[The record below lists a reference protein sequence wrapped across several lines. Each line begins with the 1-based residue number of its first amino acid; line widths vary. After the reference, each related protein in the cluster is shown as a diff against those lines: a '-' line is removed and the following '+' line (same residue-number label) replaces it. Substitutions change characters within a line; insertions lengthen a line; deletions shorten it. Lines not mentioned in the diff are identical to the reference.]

1 MSEEIIMTLPLYFR
15 TILLSL
21 VGFASVAVAQV
32 NVTTF
37 HNDNART
44 GQNLAETALT
54 PANVNPTQFGK
65 LFSVAVDGYVYAQ
78 PLYLSNVVINGG
90 THNVVYVATEHDSLY
105 AIDADTG
112 TVYWQVN
119 MIPAGGSTVNG
130 GSDAAC
136 DDIVPEIGTTGTPV
150 IDIASKT
157 IYLVTKT
164 KEAASFVQRLHAID
178 VVTHA
183 EKFGGPKVI
192 SASVP
197 GTGEGNSGG
206 KINFDPL
213 RENQRPALLL
223 QNGHVVISWAAH
235 CDVGPYQGWVI
246 SYNASTLAQE
256 AAYATTPNGGFGGI
270 WMSGSGIASDSSSN
284 LYFSTG
290 NGSWDGNSNFGNSI
304 VKLGP
309 PSSGAFA
316 KSDYFTP
323 FNQSS
328 LSGGDTDV
336 GSGGVLLLPT
346 LSSGSHP
353 NLLVEGSKEGKIYV
367 VDRNNLGHF
376 CSTCA
381 SSDTQIVQEIPG
393 AVTGVFSTPAYWN
406 GLVYFGGKGDTLKA
420 FSFNANNSGLLS
432 TSPVAKSPETYAFPG
447 TTPSISANGNTN
459 GIVWTLLTA
468 GSASNT
474 PAILRAHNASDVTQ
488 SLYNSAQ
495 AANNRDR
502 LAGAAKFA
510 VPTVANG
517 KVYVGTNGQVSAFG
531 LLSTAPT
538 TPPTTPTT
546 VATPTFSPASGTYTS
561 PQTVTLSVGT
571 AGATV
576 HCTIDGSA
584 PTAASPVCSSLTLS
598 STTTINAIAS
608 KTGSNNSAVASG
620 VYTIAAGNTPLNFG
634 SGFTSSGLKL
644 NGKATINGTR
654 LRLTDGGTSQ
664 AGSGFFTSP
673 VNVQSFTTDFR
684 FQITAPNADGFTF
697 VIQNNAATALGPS
710 GGALGYGV
718 DKAGAT
724 PFAGMNKSVAL
735 KFDLYSNSG
744 EGSNSTGL
752 YTGGA
757 SPTTPAADMTAS
769 GVNLHSGGLFD
780 VHLSYDGATLS
791 MKITDAGNPAT
802 TFSTSWT
809 VNIPSAVGGNTALV
823 GFSGGTGSTTATQD
837 IVSWTYNN
845 VGAPPAV
852 PPPAVPPPATP
863 VVYQT
868 EGLKAVSSGP
878 AFRPF
883 AFAGFPDGVGTVLDS
898 TKVGDS
904 VTFTVNI
911 AQAGI
916 YDLQIGVKKGPWR
929 SIWQLAVNGTNVGPQ
944 EDEYNAN
951 DVYQVLD
958 LGNVN
963 VKAPG
968 TFSFKFTVTGKN
980 PAATD
985 WKMSFDTIKLTPQ

>member
-1 MSEEIIMTLPLYFR
+1 MTLPLYFR

-21 VGFASVAVAQV
+21 ISVASVAVAQV
-32 NVTTF
+32 NVTTY

-44 GQNLAETALT
+44 GQNLAETVLT

-65 LFSVAVDGYVYAQ
+65 LFSVALDGYVYAQ
-78 PLYLSNVVINGG
+78 PLYLSSVLINGG

-119 MIPAGGSTVNG
+119 LIPAGGSTVNG

-136 DDIVPEIGTTGTPV
+136 NDLVPEIGISGTPV
-150 IDIASKT
+150 IDVASKT

-164 KEAASFVQRLHAID
+164 KESASFVQRLHAID
-178 VVTHA
+178 VGTHV
-183 EKFGGPKVI
+183 EKFGGPKII
-192 SASVP
+192 SASVS
-197 GTGEGNSGG
+197 GSGDGNNNG
-206 KINFDPL
+206 KIAFDPL
-213 RENQRPALLL
+213 RDNQRPGLLL
-223 QNGHVVISWAAH
+223 QNGHVVISWASH

-246 SYNASTLAQE
+246 SYNAATLAQE

-290 NGSWDGNSNFGNSI
+290 NGSWDGTANFGDSI

-309 PSSGAFA
+309 PSGGSFA
-316 KSDYFTP
+316 KADYFTP

-328 LSGGDTDV
+328 LSGGDTDL

-353 NLLVEGSKEGKIYV
+353 SLMIEGSKEGKIYV
-367 VDRNNLGHF
+367 LDRNNLGHF

-381 SSDTQIVQEIPG
+381 SNDTQIVQEIPG

-432 TSPVAKSPETYAFPG
+432 NSPVARSSETYAFPG

-474 PAILRAHNASDVTQ
+474 PAVLRAHNASDLTR

-495 AANNRDR
+495 AANNRDL

-510 VPTVANG
+510 VPTIANG
-517 KVYVGTNGQVSAFG
+517 KVYVGGNRQLSAFG
-531 LLSTAPT
+531 LLSAAPT
-538 TPPTTPTT
+538 TPAT
-546 VATPTFSPASGTYTS
+546 VATPTFSPAPGTYTS
-561 PQTVTLSVGT
+561 PQTVTLSVAT

-576 HCTIDGSA
+576 HCTIDGSTA
-584 PTAASPVCSSLTLS
+584 TAASPVCASLTVS
-598 STTTINAIAS
+598 STTTVKAIAS
-608 KTGSNNSAVASG
+608 KTGSTNSAIASG
-620 VYTIAAGNTPLNFG
+620 VYSVVTGNIPLNFG
-634 SGFTSSGLKL
+634 AGFASSGLKL

-654 LRLTDGGTSQ
+654 LRLTDGGTSE
-664 AGSGFFTSP
+664 AGSAFFASP

-684 FQITAPNADGFTF
+684 FQVTAPNADGFAF
-697 VIQNNAATALGPS
+697 VVQNNGVTALGPS

-718 DKAGAT
+718 DRAGAA

-769 GVNLHSGGLFD
+769 GVNLHSGSLFD
-780 VHLSYDGATLS
+780 VHVSYDGATLK
-791 MKITDAGNPAT
+791 MKITDAGNPSK
-802 TFSTSWT
+802 TFSASWT
-809 VNIPSAVGGNTALV
+809 VNIPSAIGGNTALV
-823 GFSGGTGSTTATQD
+823 GFSGGTGSTTATQE

-845 VGAPPAV
+845 VGASPVV
-852 PPPAVPPPATP
+852 PPTATP

-878 AFRPF
+878 TFRLLS
-883 AFAGFPDGVGTVLDS
+883 FAGFPDGVGTLLDS

-904 VTFTVNI
+904 VTYSVNI
-911 AQAGI
+911 TQAAV
-916 YDLQIGVKKGPWR
+916 YNLQIGVKKGPLR
-929 SIWQLAVNGTNVGPQ
+929 SIWQLAINEANIGPL
-944 EDEYNAN
+944 EDEYNAS
-951 DVYQVLD
+951 DAYQVLD
-958 LGNVN
+958 LGTINIA
-963 VKAPG
+963 APG
-968 TFSFKFTVTGKN
+968 TYSFKFSVKGKN

-985 WKMSFDTIKLTPQ
+985 WKMSFDTLKLTPQ